1 MLCTEPTYILVVMAR
16 RKHPVCVHAYNI
28 AQITARGGTNMH
40 YVDWRVMFLV
50 VGGFNRACGMQIP
63 TWGSSRWFTPVS
75 NQLQAAI
82 VIAAQKLSMLKNW
95 THFCAASVRV
105 SSTN

>member
-63 TWGSSRWFTPVS
+63 TCMGFVPMFHPRFQPAAGC
-75 NQLQAAI
+75 NHQLVHRCTEI
-82 VIAAQKLSMLKNW
+82 VYTKKLDSLL
-95 THFCAASVRV
+95 CS
-105 SSTN
+105 